1 MSAITDFDA
10 LRRAMAENSEQPEG
24 PARNARA
31 EQLLAAAEGLGIPLA
46 VIEALGH
53 QLKVYNYS
61 SEKDKM
67 FVPFAR
73 LLRMWDE
80 RPEDF
85 DAYEAHSLHWVFKW
99 MSAGMLGQPHIPL
112 ASIEQWLGEMEHRYR
127 LAGYSERAVRGAEFS
142 VAAHIGDV
150 TRAERAYAAW
160 LAADRDEMADC
171 HACELHG
178 QGVWQVERGRD
189 EEALELWRPVL
200 EGEFACAHEPHT
212 VLASSLAPLLRLGRV
227 DEARANHLRGLRLVR
242 PMESMR
248 GAYADHVEFC
258 ALTGN
263 EARALE
269 LLAERPAY
277 FTDTGHPRSRL
288 EFTAVVTLLM
298 DRLTELGLGDQ
309 RVPGPAGRTW
319 TAGELAAHARVET
332 RELAERF
339 DRRNGT
345 SSVGDRARARMA
357 QRPLVDRLPLGVR
370 TVRPVPAP
378 VVAPPPPEGPG
389 EPDLAALLAEARRLS
404 DTLQPH
410 ALQAWAAVALAAH
423 GRELEPRDRAELA
436 DHEAM
441 SRGPAGLE
449 LFERAAAL
457 YAEAGD
463 LGEALAARARGAY
476 VRALTGDV
484 DTALATVNGL
494 YDEALALYA
503 EEATGVRQT
512 ASVLMSRARIL
523 MRYAHEGTPVLEDPA
538 PNTTGPAPR
547 PTVQAPASDEPE
559 REGLLPGG
567 ATSGGAASLQPKPD
581 EAVPGA
587 PITAE
592 AAAPRPGPGD
602 NGPGEPA
609 SGEATVHQLGPG
621 GASGEPGAHRPE
633 PQDSAPGGPTSRE
646 PDAYRPA
653 PQYRAPGEPAAPRPG
668 PESSLPGGPAFREQ
682 GSGETAAHRPS
693 PPDSAPGEPAS
704 SEPAAHRPEPE
715 DSLPGGPASREPASG
730 DAAAHRPGGGDSGPG
745 EPVSGGAVE
754 ERVRGGL
761 VRVEKA
767 VGEVLA
773 LVGGRGADDV
783 RLAARAAEA
792 RGMLAELAGLRGDAG
807 RAAELFR
814 RAADA
819 YVSAGLPWFA
829 VEYEV
834 QVAALAH
841 QAGDPA
847 GAERALRVALEHGG
861 PYVEPVGRAQLHL
874 QLAEVV
880 GARGGIAEAAE
891 HALEAAHWAD
901 EAGESGTLGAWA
913 RQQLGGFLL
922 RQGRFAEAAEVLE
935 SALADLTAETHGD
948 GAVVQARWWL
958 GDCLG
963 ELGEHRAAAEHR
975 LRAAETARHWPEQQD
990 HATLAHLAAES
1001 LGKAGLP
1008 EEADRAYARA
1018 GELWR
1023 ALGNPAFLVRSLR
1036 ARGWL
1041 ALRGDGGSESA
1052 RELMAEA
1059 VRECERAREA
1069 AADPVSREQLTDELA
1084 HTHHQFGDLLTRSAI
1099 ERDQEDAEDTEDT
1112 EDDGQDEEAEGGVIQ
1127 GLFEAALVQMD
1138 RAAALFGTL
1147 GADGLHDRTGAE
1159 LAAGRLA
1166 AGLGRPAEAAARAR
1180 AVLAAYAGADDED
1193 GTVRA
1198 RRAEATGM
1206 LGPQE

>member
-1 MSAITDFDA
+1 MSEITDFDA

-99 MSAGMLGQPHIPL
+99 MSAGMLDQPHIPL
-112 ASIEQWLGEMEHRYR
+112 ASVEKWLGEMEHRYR
-127 LAGYSERAVRGAEFS
+127 VAGYSERAVRGAEFS

-150 TRAERAYAAW
+150 ARAERAYAAW
-160 LAADRDEMADC
+160 LAADRDRMADC

-178 QGVWQVERGRD
+178 QGVWQVQRGRD
-189 EEALELWRPVL
+189 EEALRLWRPVL

-212 VLASSLAPLLRLGRV
+212 VLASSLDPLLRLGRV

-248 GAYADHVEFC
+248 AAYADHVEFC

-288 EFTAVVTLLM
+288 DFMAVVTLLM
-298 DRLTELGLGDQ
+298 DRLTELGLGGQ

-319 TAGELAAHARVET
+319 TASELAAHARVET

-345 SSVGDRARARMA
+345 SYVGDRARARMA
-357 QRPLVDRLPLGVR
+357 QRPLVERLPLGVR
-370 TVRPVPAP
+370 TVRPAPAP
-378 VVAPPPPEGPG
+378 VAAPPPEGPG
-389 EPDLAALLAEARRLS
+389 EPDLATLLAEARRLS

-410 ALQAWAAVALAAH
+410 ALEAWAAVARAAH
-423 GRELEPRDRAELA
+423 GRELEPRDRAELT

-441 SRGPAGLE
+441 ALGPAGIE

-457 YAEAGD
+457 YAAAGD

-476 VRALTGDV
+476 VRALTGEV
-484 DTALATVNGL
+484 DTALATVTGL

-523 MRYAHEGTPVLEDPA
+523 MRYAHEGTPVLEDA
-538 PNTTGPAPR
+538 DGPAPQ
-547 PTVQAPASDEPE
+547 TAVQAAPHRTAPAPDEPGRAIPAAPDPAGPAAAAPVPDAPAPGASPSDEPE
-559 REGLLPGG
+559 REGLLPDGPATGG
-567 ATSGGAASLQPKPD
+567 AVSPRPKPDDAAPGEPVTDEPATSRPGPENSLPGEPATGGPAGDRSGAEDGMPGGSSSGGVGAQRPAPEDGVPGESVSGGAAQEWAPD
-581 EAVPGA
+581 GLE
-587 PITAE
+587 
-592 AAAPRPGPGD
+592 
-602 NGPGEPA
+602 
-609 SGEATVHQLGPG
+609 
-621 GASGEPGAHRPE
+621 
-633 PQDSAPGGPTSRE
+633 
-646 PDAYRPA
+646 
-653 PQYRAPGEPAAPRPG
+653 RA
-668 PESSLPGGPAFREQ
+668 
-682 GSGETAAHRPS
+682 
-693 PPDSAPGEPAS
+693 
-704 SEPAAHRPEPE
+704 
-715 DSLPGGPASREPASG
+715 
-730 DAAAHRPGGGDSGPG
+730 
-745 EPVSGGAVE
+745 
-754 ERVRGGL
+754 
-761 VRVEKA
+761 EKA

-773 LVGGRGADDV
+773 LVGGRGSDDV

-792 RGMLAELAGLRGDAG
+792 RGMLAELAGMRGDSG

-819 YVSAGLPWFA
+819 YVGAGLPWFA

-847 GAERALRVALEHGG
+847 GAERALRAALEHGG

-880 GARGGIAEAAE
+880 GARGGTAEAAE

-1008 EEADRAYARA
+1008 AEADRAYARA

-1041 ALRGDGGSESA
+1041 ALRGDGGEESA
-1052 RELMAEA
+1052 RALMAEA
-1059 VRECERAREA
+1059 VRECERARED

-1084 HTHHQFGDLLTRSAI
+1084 HTHRQFGDLLARSAI
-1099 ERDQEDAEDTEDT
+1099 ERDEEDGEDGER
-1112 EDDGQDEEAEGGVIQ
+1112 EQGEGGVIQ
-1127 GLFEAALVQMD
+1127 DVFEAALVQMD
-1138 RAAALFGTL
+1138 RAAALFGAL
-1147 GADGLHDRTGAE
+1147 GVDGLHDRTGAE
-1159 LAAGRLA
+1159 LAAGRLE

-1180 AVLAAYAGADDED
+1180 AVLAAYEGADDED
-1193 GTVRA
+1193 ETVRA

-1206 LGPQE
+1206 LGLGQ